1 MIGKVTDEQK
11 LDLIIL
17 IFEVKIE
24 FYYSLG
30 GIPRDFVQKMTEIE
44 DKNAQEILNEVCQRF
59 IFEEKMV
66 ENEKIDFWSYLNQ
79 DCK

>member
-44 DKNAQEILNEVCQRF
+44 DKNAQEFLNEVCQRF